1 MEKAA
6 VKIIASSTAGEN
18 VCAAAGRIS
27 TMEGTAL
34 EIYSRTVEKENNA
47 ALIGKVIGSG
57 HTSVLEHAFFT
68 VAFDSV
74 SVFTEQFVIE
84 FRLGSYTVQSRR
96 YVDYSRAGFYTPPLP
111 DALDVRFRA
120 HMQSLFDDYALLLAL
135 GVPKEDARFVLPYC
149 FRSNFFVTM
158 NARELL
164 LMVMTMTKGRG
175 RYYTEL
181 KTLGESLAAQLSEYL
196 PDVPELLAKRY
207 LAEENRFAPV
217 LPKSLPAP
225 HEAEANTVLLAL
237 SPTGSLAS
245 LVQSAAAENWVTADN
260 PLPDAAGVVRG
271 ERPRELELIHAQFGI
286 RNLSLAA
293 ITHLVRH
300 RVQTVLI
307 PHVAQAV
314 RQGTYLLP
322 ESVKANPQ
330 ALTIYQNAF
339 ARTEET
345 LSALTEAGLP
355 ADCVQYFALAG
366 NQLDVLCDM
375 NGRELLHFMKLR
387 TCTRAQWE
395 IRACAVSLLRQ
406 LRAKSPALFSLF
418 GPSCYVL
425 GKCPE
430 GRLSCGKQAEM
441 KEQFSPSFIGR

>member
-1 MEKAA
+1 MEKAT

-27 TMEGTAL
+27 TLEGTAL
-34 EIYSRTVEKENNA
+34 EIFARTEEKDNNA

-96 YVDYSRAGFYTPPLP
+96 YVDYSRAGFYTPPLAEP
-111 DALDVRFRA
+111 LNTRFRS

-135 GVPKEDARFVLPYC
+135 GIPKEDARFVLPYC

-164 LMVMTMTKGRG
+164 LMVLTMTKGRG
-175 RYYTEL
+175 RHYTEL
-181 KTLGESLAAQLSEYL
+181 RTLGESLAAQLSEHL
-196 PDVPELLAKRY
+196 PDVPEILAKRY
-207 LAEENRFAPV
+207 TAEDTRFQPV
-217 LPKSLPAP
+217 LPQHLSAP
-225 HEAEANTVLLAL
+225 HAAEAKTVLHTLNPA
-237 SPTGSLAS
+237 GSLKE
-245 LVQSAAAENWVTADN
+245 LVQFAAAENWATADS
-260 PLPDAAGVVRG
+260 PLPDAAGVLCG

-300 RVQTVLI
+300 RVQTVLV
-307 PHVAQAV
+307 PHIAQAV
-314 RQGTYLLP
+314 RQSSYLLP
-322 ESVKANPQ
+322 ESVRNNPQ

-339 ARTEET
+339 ARTAE
-345 LSALTEAGLP
+345 ALTAMTAAGLP
-355 ADCVQYFALAG
+355 AECVQYFALAG

-395 IRACAVSLLRQ
+395 IRDCAVSLLRQ
-406 LRAKSPALFSLF
+406 LRAKSPELFSLY

-430 GRLSCGKQAEM
+430 GRLSCGRQAEM
-441 KEQFSPSFIGR
+441 QTRFAPHGSL